1 MPKLDLIEL
10 QRFVPAGLKYRLKP
24 YYRKILSNKPVVLL
38 NPTWRCN
45 YRCSYC
51 CIVTKFAYTS
61 VVPKAGERT
70 GKEWIQGLEKLPPSL
85 IYLCGGEPFVY
96 ADLPLLVN
104 DLPEKH
110 SLVGIVT
117 NLSQPTSVYRK
128 IERKIHL
135 NASFHR
141 EHTDGPEFL
150 AKIKEL
156 SPHFHIQV
164 NIVATPENLLVLEQ
178 IADELHSAGVELHVD
193 PYVDIGFHYSPD
205 QLKILRKHITPD
217 RQPESQLDYDDYSPK
232 RCSAGRNY
240 VNFSPDGSAYTCQGG
255 MNFLHSP
262 LHAGMAEGRE
272 LGHFRLGNL
281 FDQDFHLNKED
292 VLCSMPCNIA
302 CDRDS
307 TIIRAEQLVRS

>member
-1 MPKLDLIEL
+1 VPKLDLIEL
-10 QRFVPAGLKYRLKP
+10 QRFLPARVKYTLKP
-24 YYRKILSNKPVVLL
+24 YYRKIFSNKLIVLL

-51 CIVTKFAYTS
+51 CIVTKFAFTS
-61 VVPKAGERT
+61 VVPRAGERT
-70 GKEWIQGLEKLPPSL
+70 GEEWINGLDKLPSAAVY
-85 IYLCGGEPFVY
+85 ICGGEPFVY
-96 ADLPLLVN
+96 ADIAVLVN
-104 DLPEKH
+104 RLPEKH
-110 SLVGIVT
+110 SLIGIVT
-117 NLSQPTSVYRK
+117 NLSQPASVYRK
-128 IERKIHL
+128 IEKRIHL

-141 EHTDGPEFL
+141 EHTNGEEFL

-178 IADELHSAGVELHVD
+178 ISGELGESAVELHVD
-193 PYVDIGFHYSPD
+193 PYVDIGFHYSPA
-205 QLKILRKHITPD
+205 QLKTLHRFITPD
-217 RQPESQLDYDDYSPK
+217 RKPETQLDFDDFSPK

-240 VNFSPDGSAYTCQGG
+240 VNFAPDGSAYTCQGG

-262 LHAGMAEGRE
+262 LHAGLAEGRE
-272 LGHFRLGNL
+272 LDHFRLGNL
-281 FDQDFHLNKED
+281 FDADFRLNSKD

-307 TIIRAEQLVRS
+307 TIISPEKLVRP